1 MTASQKR
8 SRANQESLDTK
19 IASIA
24 AKGKKNKIVTG
35 GKPIPRSMDTVAHM
49 DEMRAYS
56 RGMLQTVTNSIGS
69 LADSLSRA
77 NHTATDTDSPF
88 SKSAKKRQSLYKM
101 LSEEMKIK
109 MMLVD
114 SGDTESCL
122 YRDCMKRIKQIN
134 QDINAVANCLTDDF
148 SRE

>member
-1 MTASQKR
+1 MLLSYSLIFNILLSHFIPATITGQALSPSETMLSENDTDNLLSVSTVAMTASQKR
-8 SRANQESLDTK
+8 SRANQESLDTNL
-19 IASIA
+19 ASIA

-77 NHTATDTDSPF
+77 NHTSTDTDSPF
-88 SKSAKKRQSLYKM
+88 SKSAKSVNHYTK
-101 LSEEMKIK
+101 
-109 MMLVD
+109 
-114 SGDTESCL
+114 C
-122 YRDCMKRIKQIN
+122 
-134 QDINAVANCLTDDF
+134 
-148 SRE
+148 